1 MKFKITILCILFSF
15 YGINA
20 QVTNEGKPASW
31 SLRNTTKL
39 APIVLPEID
48 LEKLKSEDMVN
59 DQRKDLPW
67 RFGQE
72 IIVDYNLGNSGQWT
86 TLENGD
92 RIWRIRFQSNGAKTM
107 NFIFSD
113 FYMPEGAT
121 LYLYNSTRTDLLGA
135 YDARQ
140 NNDERVL
147 GTWLVNG
154 EDIFLEYYE
163 PQRQFNR
170 GKLEVFKV
178 VHGYR
183 TSDENLKAVDDDLNS
198 AGKCNYDVDCVM
210 GSIDAL
216 KNINKKSV
224 GLMITS
230 GNSFCTGALIN
241 NTSNNGTPYFL
252 TANHCY
258 SNPATWSFR
267 FKWISPNPVC
277 AQNLPSTNMTGHLTI
292 SGATLRAKRAESDFC
307 LVQINTAIPST
318 WDVKWAGWD
327 RNLTAPSSVF
337 GIHHPSGAIMKV
349 CLDNQAPLSLN
360 NNGNYWQVNDW
371 TLGVTEGGSSGSPL
385 FNNEGRIIGQLWRG
399 SAACSGLVDN
409 GGSDDYGR
417 FNTSWNTG
425 TTAATRLRDWLDPTN
440 TNAMT
445 ADVYPPAQVFGTDA
459 KASIAG
465 ITSNVC
471 GTQINPSVKITNN
484 GLNALT
490 SATIKYNL
498 NAAPQTTINWTG
510 NLTQGQSVD
519 VAIGAL
525 TAASGANT
533 LTATIESPNGIADG
547 FPSDNT
553 AAIAFTTTSTA
564 YETTQVV
571 FQLTTDNYGSETA
584 WTVKDVNDVTI
595 DSGGNY
601 ANNTVIN
608 KTINLPADGCYT
620 FAITDTEGDGICC
633 SFGTG
638 SYSLKTASN
647 EVIIQGGNFGIGES
661 ITFGAY
667 ANLSTDDFSS
677 NNFLKVYPN
686 PSTGIFNLKMDSTLD
701 FQYEVY
707 NLLGQTIKKGS
718 ATGNQQQIDLS
729 GQSEGVYLLKITDKA
744 SGKSKNFKLIKE

>member
-1 MKFKITILCILFSF
+1 MKLKISILCILFSV

-48 LEKLKSEDMVN
+48 LEKLKAEDLVN
-59 DQRKDLPW
+59 DQQKDIPW

-92 RIWRIRFQSNGAKTM
+92 RIWRIRFKSNGAKTM

-121 LYLYNSTRTDLLGA
+121 LYLYNNTRTDLLGA
-135 YDARQ
+135 YDAKQ

-147 GTWLVNG
+147 GTWLVSG

-163 PQRQFNR
+163 PQRQLNQ

-178 VHGYR
+178 IHGYR

-210 GSIDAL
+210 GTIDAL
-216 KNINKKSV
+216 KNVNKKSV

-241 NTSNNGTPYFL
+241 NTSNDGTPYFL
-252 TANHCY
+252 TADHCY

-292 SGATLRAKRAESDFC
+292 SGATLKASREQSDFC
-307 LVQINTAIPST
+307 LVQINSAIPST

-327 RNLTAPSSVF
+327 RSTTAPPSVF

-349 CLDNQAPLSLN
+349 CLDNGAPTSMN
-360 NNGNYWQVNDW
+360 SGGNVWRVNDW
-371 TLGVTEGGSSGSPL
+371 TQGVTEGGSSGSPL
-385 FNNEGRIIGQLWRG
+385 FNNQGRIIGQLWGG
-399 SAACSGLVDN
+399 SAACSGLSDN
-409 GGSDDYGR
+409 GGYDDYGR

-440 TNAMT
+440 TGAMT
-445 ADVYPPAQVFGTDA
+445 ADVYPANVVFPINA
-459 KASIAG
+459 SASIVG
-465 ITSNVC
+465 LNTIVC
-471 GTQINPSVKITNN
+471 GSQISPSIKITNN
-484 GLNALT
+484 GSTTLT

-498 NAAPQTTINWTG
+498 NTGAQTTINWTG
-510 NLTQGQSVD
+510 NLPQGQSID
-519 VAIGAL
+519 VAVGQLNI
-525 TAASGANT
+525 ASGESTFNAVIENPNNT
-533 LTATIESPNGIADG
+533 TDG
-547 FPSDNT
+547 FPNDNS
-553 AAIAFTTTSTA
+553 ASVAFSVATS

-571 FQLTTDNYGSETA
+571 FQLNTDNYGDEVSWNITNA
-584 WTVKDVNDVTI
+584 NSVI
-595 DSGGNY
+595 IASGNNY
-601 ANNTVIN
+601 ANNITFN
-608 KTINLPADGCYT
+608 QTIDLPADGCYT
-620 FAITDTEGDGICC
+620 FSINDEEGDGICC
-633 SFGTG
+633 GYGNG
-638 SYSLKTASN
+638 SYSLKTPN
-647 EVIIQGGNFGIGES
+647 NTIIIQGGNYGSGES
-661 ITFGAY
+661 ITFGAFE
-667 ANLSTDDFSS
+667 NLSTDDFASAD
-677 NNFLKVYPN
+677 FIKVYPN
-686 PSTGIFNLKMDSTLD
+686 PSKGIFNLKFDATLD

-718 ATGNQQQIDLS
+718 SNSNQHQIDLS
-729 GQSEGVYLLKITDKA
+729 GNAEGVYLLKLTDVTSNKT
-744 SGKSKNFKLIKE
+744 KNFKLIKE

>member
-1 MKFKITILCILFSF
+1 MKFNIVILCMLFSF
-15 YGINA
+15 YGASA
-20 QVTNEGKPASW
+20 QVTNEGKPVSW

-39 APIVLPEID
+39 SPILLPGID
-48 LEKLKSEDMVN
+48 LKKLKAEDLIN
-59 DQRKDLPW
+59 DQHKDLPW

-92 RIWRIRFQSNGAKTM
+92 RIWRIRFQSDGAKTM

-121 LYLYNSTRTDLLGA
+121 LYLYNNTRTDLLGA
-135 YDARQ
+135 YDSKQ

-154 EDIFLEYYE
+154 DDIFLEYYE
-163 PQRQFNR
+163 PKRQFDK

-178 VHGYR
+178 IHGYR

-198 AGKCNYDVDCVM
+198 AGKCNYDVDCTM
-210 GSIDAL
+210 GAIDVL

-241 NTSNNGTPYFL
+241 NTSNNGAPYFL

-277 AQNLPSTNMTGHLTI
+277 AQNLPSTNTTGYLTI
-292 SGATLRAKRAESDFC
+292 SGATLRARRTESDFC
-307 LVQINTAIPST
+307 LVQINSAIPST

-327 RNLTAPSSVF
+327 RSTTAPTSVF

-349 CLDNQAPLSLN
+349 CLDNGAPTSLN
-360 NNGNYWQVNDW
+360 NNGNYWMVNDW
-371 TLGVTEGGSSGSPL
+371 TQGVTEGGSSGSPL
-385 FNNEGRIIGQLWRG
+385 FNNQGRIIGQLWRG

-445 ADVYPPAQVFGTDA
+445 TDVYPTNVVYPVNA
-459 KASIAG
+459 KASIIG
-465 ITSNVC
+465 LNTIVC
-471 GTQINPSVKITNN
+471 GSQISPSIRITNS
-484 GLNALT
+484 GSNALT
-490 SATIKYNL
+490 SAKIKYNL
-498 NAAPQTTINWTG
+498 NTGSQTTINWTG
-510 NLTQGQSVD
+510 NLQQGESAD
-519 VAIGAL
+519 VVIGQL
-525 TAASGANT
+525 NIPSGESTFYTIIENPNNT
-533 LTATIESPNGIADG
+533 TDG
-547 FPSDNT
+547 FPNDN
-553 AAIAFTTTSTA
+553 AASVTFSVANS

-571 FQLTTDNYGSETA
+571 FQLNTDDYGDETSWSITDANNAIIASGNNY
-584 WTVKDVNDVTI
+584 VNNVTFNQTI
-595 DSGGNY
+595 D
-601 ANNTVIN
+601 
-608 KTINLPADGCYT
+608 LPADGCYT
-620 FAITDTEGDGICC
+620 FTINDEFGDGICC
-633 SFGTG
+633 SEGNG
-638 SYSLKTASN
+638 SYSLKIPNNTI
-647 EVIIQGGNFGIGES
+647 IIQGGNYGSGES
-661 ITFGAY
+661 ITFGAFE
-667 ANLSTDDFSS
+667 NLSTDSFASADFI
-677 NNFLKVYPN
+677 KVYPN
-686 PSTGIFNLKMDSTLD
+686 PSNGIFNLKFDTTID

-707 NLLGQTIKKGS
+707 NLLGQTIEKGS
-718 ATGNQQQIDLS
+718 SNSNQHQIDLS
-729 GQSEGVYLLKITDKA
+729 GNAEGIYLLKLTDRNSNKA
-744 SGKSKNFKLIKE
+744 KNLKLIKE